1 VTALRV
7 VLAALALAGALGLA
21 AAAEAAHVN
30 VATIDGTINPY
41 SADYLRKAIEQ
52 SEREGA
58 AALVIRLDTPGGLL
72 ASTKDIVESM
82 LAARVPIVVFV
93 SPSGAWAGS
102 AGTFITLAGHV
113 AAMAPGTTIGAA
125 TPIGVGSPSPT
136 PTPTAPPVPGEAPPA
151 TPPQG
156 DAALRKAENITAAFI
171 ESIARERG
179 RNVEWAVKAVREAVA
194 IAQDEAVRLGVVD
207 LVAADVD
214 DLLAKI
220 DGRDVKVGGET
231 RKLAV
236 ATAERRPLEMSWV
249 TRFFDVLASPDI
261 AVILI
266 LAGLLGLYIEFTQPG
281 VVVPG
286 IVGAVCLLLGFTSLQ
301 ILPFSWLGLGL
312 LLGGIALFVA
322 EVFVTS
328 FGLLFALGV
337 ACFLVGGTMLFDR
350 QDLGGLDVSLWGV
363 LVPAVAAVSLFGA
376 FVAFGVVR
384 GLRSRGV
391 SGVDE
396 LVGLTATAVS
406 ALSPDGTVF
415 VRGEYWSASAESPVG
430 SGERVVV
437 TAVEGLRLRVR
448 RS

>member
-1 VTALRV
+1 
-7 VLAALALAGALGLA
+7 
-21 AAAEAAHVN
+21 
-30 VATIDGTINPY
+30 
-41 SADYLRKAIEQ
+41 
-52 SEREGA
+52 
-58 AALVIRLDTPGGLL
+58 
-72 ASTKDIVESM
+72 
-82 LAARVPIVVFV
+82 VFV

-125 TPIGVGSPSPT
+125 TPIGVGSPTPM
-136 PTPTAPPVPGEAPPA
+136 PTPTAPPGEAGKAPPA
-151 TPPQG
+151 VD
-156 DAALRKAENITAAFI
+156 DAAMRKAENITAAFI

-194 IAQDEAVRLGVVD
+194 VPQDEAVKIGVVD
-207 LVAADVD
+207 LVASDLG
-214 DLLAKI
+214 DLLGKI
-220 DGRDVKVGGET
+220 EGREVKVGGET

-236 ATAERRPLEMSWV
+236 SGAERRTLAMSWV

-266 LAGLLGLYIEFTQPG
+266 LAGLLGLYVEFTQPG
-281 VVVPG
+281 VIVPG
-286 IVGAVCLLLGFTSLQ
+286 IVGAVCLLLGFTALQ

-337 ACFLVGGTMLFDR
+337 ACFLLGGTMLFDT

-363 LVPAVAAVSLFGA
+363 LVPAVAAVSGFGA
-376 FVAFGVVR
+376 VVAFGVAR
-384 GLRSRGV
+384 SLRRPGV

-396 LVGLTATAVS
+396 LVGLGGTAAS
-406 ALSPDGTVF
+406 ALDPEGTVF
-415 VRGEYWSASAESPVG
+415 LRGEYWSATAESAVAQ
-430 SGERVVV
+430 GERVVV

-448 RS
+448 RA